1 MSDENVV
8 FLCLFRISLITNFN
22 DFLKF
27 NGQHSVQDELM
38 VGKIFFVMF

>member
-8 FLCLFRISLITNFN
+8 FLCN

-27 NGQHSVQDELM
+27 NGQHSGQDELM
-38 VGKIFFVMF
+38 VGKVTLVVFLS